1 MSDEFTESEQP
12 EQSEQ
17 PKRIPFFRKPFK
29 YSYFHTSLGLILVNF
44 IVFFLCNFVQNLI
57 YYLALNVSLVLGRG
71 MWWQFVTYMFV
82 HQGFRHIL
90 LNMLALFFFGV
101 GVERAIG
108 SKEFLLFY
116 FTTGILSAVLS
127 FILYYFTGSY
137 RTFLL
142 GASGAVYAVLFAYAV
157 LYPRSMIFIW
167 GIIPIPA
174 PVLVLIY
181 TVIEI
186 VSGLFSNS
194 NIAHFTHLFGFL
206 AALLYFVII
215 MGVNPF
221 KIWKNN
227 YQK

>member
-12 EQSEQ
+12 QK
-17 PKRIPFFRKPFK
+17 PRRVPFFRRPFK
-29 YSYFHTSLGLILVNF
+29 YSYLHTALGLILVNF
-44 IVFFLCNFVQNLI
+44 IVFFLCNFVQNLV

-186 VSGLFSNS
+186 VSGFFSTS
-194 NIAHFTHLFGFL
+194 NVAHFTHLFGFL
-206 AALLYFVII
+206 AALLYFVIR

>member
-12 EQSEQ
+12 EQPQ
-17 PKRIPFFRKPFK
+17 KPRRVPFFRRPFK
-29 YSYFHTSLGLILVNF
+29 YSYLHTALGLILVNF
-44 IVFFLCNFVQNLI
+44 IVFFLCNFVQNLV

-142 GASGAVYAVLFAYAV
+142 GASGAV
-157 LYPRSMIFIW
+157 
-167 GIIPIPA
+167 
-174 PVLVLIY
+174 
-181 TVIEI
+181 
-186 VSGLFSNS
+186 
-194 NIAHFTHLFGFL
+194 
-206 AALLYFVII
+206 
-215 MGVNPF
+215 
-221 KIWKNN
+221 
-227 YQK
+227 